1 MSCVPYRYVALN
13 ISQQTPKLSQDLS
26 DMSSKLLA
34 PRTSPE
40 SHHVIDLL
48 CVVSEDFSEFLGVD
62 LEIIFGVQFDPIDL
76 EDFGFAGS
84 GGSDF

>member
-1 MSCVPYRYVALN
+1 MQSPFKSLIFASTEHHSRYVHRR
-13 ISQQTPKLSQDLS
+13 T
-26 DMSSKLLA
+26 
-34 PRTSPE
+34 RTSPE

-62 LEIIFGVQFDPIDL
+62 FEIIFGVQFGPTDL
-76 EDFGFAGS
+76 EDFGFVGF